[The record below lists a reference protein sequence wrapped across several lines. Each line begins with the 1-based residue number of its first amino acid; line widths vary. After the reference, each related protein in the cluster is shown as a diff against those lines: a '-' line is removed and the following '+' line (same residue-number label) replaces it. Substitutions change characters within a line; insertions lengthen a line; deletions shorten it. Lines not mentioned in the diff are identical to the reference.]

1 MILTLLS
8 LALAGTCPDP
18 SPVLP
23 ETTFDGTRLVRHDD
37 AWFQALDDPRIV
49 PLEGAGYEPTLQAMG
64 LTVDGTTRVYPVDG
78 IAWHHV
84 VNDVVGETPIAVTF

>member
-1 MILTLLS
+1 MIPILLS
-8 LALAGTCPDP
+8 LAFAGTCPDP

-23 ETTFDGTRLVRHDD
+23 ETTFDGTRLVRHDN
-37 AWFQALDDPRIV
+37 AWFEALDNPAV
-49 PLEGAGYEPTLQAMG
+49 VALESAGYDGSLQAMG
-64 LTVDGTTRVYPVDG
+64 VTLDGTTRVYPVDG